1 MNVPNKLTL
10 GRIVVTPVFIVLLMV
25 KEIPFNFVWAFLVFI
40 LACITDTIDGKYAR
54 KYDLITDFGKFLD
67 PLADKVLVIAALICF
82 IELGLVWAW
91 LVVIIVTREFLVS
104 GVRLVASTSGT
115 VIAAGIWGKVKTVTQ
130 MVALLIIMG
139 LPAIGQ
145 VWPWFNALLWSEQAH
160 FMLVSNLLICISTVF
175 AVVSGVQYIWG
186 AKGHLRD
193 N

>member
-1 MNVPNKLTL
+1 MNIPNKLTIA
-10 GRIVVTPVFIVLLMV
+10 RIIATPIFIVFLMA
-25 KEIPFNFVWAFLVFI
+25 EAIPLNLVWAFLVFI

-54 KYDLITDFGKFLD
+54 KHGLITDFGKFLD
-67 PLADKVLVIAALICF
+67 PLADKVLVIAALVCF
-82 IELGLVWAW
+82 IELGLVWSW

-115 VIAAGIWGKVKTVTQ
+115 VIAAGIWGKAKTVTQ

-145 VWPWFNALLWSEQAH
+145 LWPWFALQLEAVD
-160 FMLVSNLLICISTVF
+160 FPLISNILICISTVF
-175 AVVSGVQYIWG
+175 AVASGVQYIWG
-186 AKGHLRD
+186 AKGHLKD